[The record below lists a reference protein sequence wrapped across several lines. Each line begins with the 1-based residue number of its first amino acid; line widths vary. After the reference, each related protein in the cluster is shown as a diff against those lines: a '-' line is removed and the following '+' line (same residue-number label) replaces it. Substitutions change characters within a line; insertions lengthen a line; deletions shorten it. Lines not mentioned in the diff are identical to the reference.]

1 MGNTE
6 RVSRPGTPRV
16 QFSFMMVVVIKN
28 LPAKARNRRDVGGIL
43 GWEDPLE
50 MGMTN
55 HSNILPVE
63 SLGQRSLAGY
73 SPWGHKESDTTEV
86 T

>member
-6 RVSRPGTPRV
+6 RVSLSGTPRV

-28 LPAKARNRRDVGGIL
+28 QPAKARNRRDVGVIL

-50 MGMTN
+50 KGMTN
-55 HSNILPVE
+55 LLQYLACRIPWTEEPCGLQ
-63 SLGQRSLAGY
+63 SLGSQRV
-73 SPWGHKESDTTEV
+73 GHD
-86 T
+86 